1 MANSKVIHPAVLFTC
16 NIMQY
21 SNVMEI
27 KLNCF
32 ADVEVYVS
40 TGSNKSKPAR
50 VHTTYTLV

>member
-1 MANSKVIHPAVLFTC
+1 MANSKAIHPTVLFTC

-40 TGSNKSKPAR
+40 AGSNKSKPAR